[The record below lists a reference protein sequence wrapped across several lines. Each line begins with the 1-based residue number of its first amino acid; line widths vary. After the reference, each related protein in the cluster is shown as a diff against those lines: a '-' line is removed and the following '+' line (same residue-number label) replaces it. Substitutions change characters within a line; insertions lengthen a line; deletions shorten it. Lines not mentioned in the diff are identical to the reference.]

1 MKVVGEEVEEEE
13 GRAEV
18 EEEEVVV
25 VVEVEEPLPPMPV
38 QNVVG
43 ATLYALTSPATCV
56 WSVGWR
62 GDTAVPSATSGSA
75 TPTTS
80 APTRGPSTPTL
91 PPRPRLLP
99 RPHSPR
105 ETILGFVL
113 WKKSGELFSIQI
125 IECLSY
131 IIQFLQA
138 LVIRDKP
145 YY

>member
-1 MKVVGEEVEEEE
+1 MKEEE

-18 EEEEVVV
+18 EVEE
-25 VVEVEEPLPPMPV
+25 VEVEEPLPPTPV

-43 ATLYALTSPATCV
+43 ATLYALTSPATCA
-56 WSVGWR
+56 WSVGWS
-62 GDTAVPSATSGSA
+62 GATVVPSATSASV

-80 APTRGPSTPTL
+80 AHTRGPSTPTL

-105 ETILGFVL
+105 ETILRFVW
-113 WKKSGELFSIQI
+113 WKKSGELFTFHI
-125 IECLSY
+125 IRCLSY

-145 YY
+145 FY